1 MKQLIGLDT
10 TDTPNDAFSRITLGN
25 KRYGINL
32 YVKFQNGAP
41 ASGVTI
47 TSSGSPPISGSM
59 VTDSNGY
66 LFLAQD
72 DASFTASIDNAGG
85 KVYVDCVEN
94 PSVSQT
100 PSDTITTVN
109 MTWGQNNN
117 VITVDSSK
125 TITISPIA
133 TYVDVCAIGGGGS
146 GMNRDSRNYGGSGG
160 GGGGYTKTGTMNPG
174 GQNISVT
181 IGSGGRAVT
190 VERESSPSIYSS
202 GIAGGATSIVGSFGT
217 ITANGGNPGSC
228 MCGRTNS
235 PSGIKGGDGG
245 SGGGGA
251 CFGTDVTRYA
261 GNGGSNG
268 SNGYSNGTNL
278 QTPTGQNFGGT
289 GQGTSTTFD
298 GMTFSAGGSGYA
310 IFKWTT

>member
-1 MKQLIGLDT
+1 MDEILSDEVKQLIGLDT

-133 TYVDVCAIGGGGS
+133 TYVDVCA
-146 GMNRDSRNYGGSGG
+146 
-160 GGGGYTKTGTMNPG
+160 
-174 GQNISVT
+174 V
-181 IGSGGRAVT
+181 
-190 VERESSPSIYSS
+190 
-202 GIAGGATSIVGSFGT
+202 
-217 ITANGGNPGSC
+217 
-228 MCGRTNS
+228 
-235 PSGIKGGDGG
+235 
-245 SGGGGA
+245 GGA

-278 QTPTGQNFGGT
+278 QTPTGQNFGRT

-298 GMTFSAGGSGYA
+298 GMTFLLVVAE
-310 IFKWTT
+310 